1 MAATPESTERL
12 AAALRD
18 LHEGVRACSR
28 CYFIAEGELC
38 AVCANPSRDQ
48 TVLCVVEEPLDVLAV
63 ERSGEFGGVY
73 HVLGGALSPIDG
85 VGPDQLTI
93 DALERRLDGGEVREV
108 VIATDP
114 DVEGE
119 ATAHYLGDRLAPR
132 GIPGLAS
139 PTACRRAPTSVRR
152 RGHGGPGVRRAP
164 RALAAAGI
172 RRPSIIEPGAGT
184 NIRITA
190 GVVCQVWRINSKDGT
205 GVRRVREWSDPTSE
219 SGTSAQGS
227 AASQRLAQRQ
237 GKAVRRQNAL
247 SSS

>member
-1 MAATPESTERL
+1 MGLIPAAVERLAAEFGRLPGIGPKTAQRLTFHSMAATPESTERL

-18 LHEGVRACSR
+18 LHEGVRPCTR
-28 CYFIAEGELC
+28 CFFIAEGDLC
-38 AVCANPSRDQ
+38 AICANPSRDQ
-48 TVLCVVEEPLDVLAV
+48 TVMCVVEEPLDVLAV

-132 GIPGLAS
+132 GIAVSRLAHGLPAGADLQYADEV
-139 PTACRRAPTSVRR
+139 TVARAFAGRRA
-152 RGHGGPGVRRAP
+152 
-164 RALAAAGI
+164 L
-172 RRPSIIEPGAGT
+172 
-184 NIRITA
+184 
-190 GVVCQVWRINSKDGT
+190 
-205 GVRRVREWSDPTSE
+205 
-219 SGTSAQGS
+219 
-227 AASQRLAQRQ
+227 
-237 GKAVRRQNAL
+237 
-247 SSS
+247 